1 MAVLAPQPKAQFFD
15 ASGNPLVGGKVYT
28 YAAGTTTPLETYT
41 SQAAITPNTNPVI
54 LDSRGECNLWFSNA
68 SSYKVVLESAT
79 NVLQWTVDNIATY
92 GTIASQNSDN
102 VAITG
107 GTINSVTITGSTIT
121 GDISG
126 NAGTV
131 TNGVYLTATQTL
143 TNKTITGM
151 ASGST
156 VNDSVGTPYT
166 VGYRGYPQSL
176 NTTAAASDV
185 EKHLYVSATTTI
197 PSGVFVAGN
206 QFLVIN
212 SSASPITL
220 TQGAGTTLRLAGTA
234 TTGSRTIA
242 AYGAASVLCVGT
254 EIFYVTGNV
263 T

>member
-41 SQAAITPNTNPVI
+41 SELADNPNTNPVI
-54 LDSRGECNLWFSNA
+54 LDSRGECNLWFSTA

-79 NVLQWTVDNIATY
+79 DVLQWTVDNISTY
-92 GTIASQNSDN
+92 GTLASQNSNN

-107 GTINSVTITGSTIT
+107 GTITGVTITGTTIT
-121 GDISG
+121 GNISG

-143 TNKTITGM
+143 TNKTITGL
-151 ASGST
+151 ASAST
-156 VNDSVGTPYT
+156 VKDSLGTGYIIGFRT
-166 VGYRGYPQSL
+166 VPQSL
-176 NTTAAASDV
+176 NTTAAASDIG
-185 EKHLYVSATTTI
+185 KHLFVSVTTTV
-197 PSGVFVAGN
+197 PSGVFVTGDE
-206 QFLVIN
+206 FLVVNSN
-212 SSASPITL
+212 SSAITL
-220 TQGAGTTLRLAGTA
+220 TQGAGTTLRLGGTT

-242 AYGAASVLCVGT
+242 IHGVARVLCVGA
-254 EIFYVTGNV
+254 EVFYVTGNV

>member
-41 SQAAITPNTNPVI
+41 SELATTANTNPVI
-54 LDSRGECNLWFSNA
+54 LDSRGECNLWFSTA

-79 NVLQWTVDNIATY
+79 DVLQWTVDNIATY
-92 GTIASQNSDN
+92 GTLASQNSNN

-107 GTINSVTITGSTIT
+107 GTITGVTITGVTIT

-143 TNKTITGM
+143 TNKTITGL
-151 ASGST
+151 ASAST
-156 VNDSVGTPYT
+156 VKDSLGTDYAIGFRT
-166 VGYRGYPQSL
+166 VPQSA
-176 NTTAAASDV
+176 NTTAAASDIG
-185 EKHLYVSATTTI
+185 KHLYVSATTTV
-197 PSGVFVAGN
+197 PSGVFVAGDE
-206 QFLVIN
+206 FLVVN
-212 SSASPITL
+212 SSASTVTL
-220 TQGAGTTLRLAGTA
+220 TQGAGTTLRLGGTA
-234 TTGSRTIA
+234 TTGTRTVA
-242 AYGAASVLCVGT
+242 AYGVANVLCVGT
-254 EIFYVTGNV
+254 ETFYVTGNV